1 MPCYQTRAPCRCS
14 SKRLTLTLSTA
25 RSLEATSQR
34 TLQMLS
40 AMFEK
45 VAIRVENMPVVGKSH
60 DDLFLSPANEN
71 IGERPCVNGDRC
83 LANFVAQVRY
93 GVDTKMAFTCKEF
106 LLPTEYIDFKD
117 GKGLPTRKKKCLMC
131 SRYFQS
137 YVYILVR
144 ANAIPITMPMP
155 IPMPILTRPLPTSS
169 QARTDPAFK
178 VGESPLGVQ
187 VFCNPVT
194 HVPAQRAGDEKDLQE
209 AAKELPTSACAVS
222 TKDGYHPWATL
233 FADEDWMALR
243 SAREGRLGQL
253 MFKPVVK

>member
-137 YVYILVR
+137 YVYIL
-144 ANAIPITMPMP
+144 
-155 IPMPILTRPLPTSS
+155 
-169 QARTDPAFK
+169 ARTDPAFK